1 MDVFMIIEKFIC
13 LVLMI
18 ANAYLAFKAK
28 EKDDLIGMVWNLSFM
43 IFMSTCIR

>member
-1 MDVFMIIEKFIC
+1 MKTRKNVRVIIINI
-13 LVLMI
+13 VI
-18 ANAYLAFKAK
+18 IVYAYLAFKAK

>member
-1 MDVFMIIEKFIC
+1 MIIAEFIW
-13 LVLMI
+13 LVFMI